1 MKKFARFFRLYVL
14 IASIVFIGLTL
25 TLLNFITSFT
35 LFSNSFFYYFLII
48 CLVYLILTNTI
59 LLKESRYYAID
70 YESLQNN
77 EKEFYKSLD
86 YLGRTPLIAIIKFTL
101 LTFIISIS
109 LAIFGEK
116 LNIPSQIKSSVAL
129 LVIAI
134 GFLASAYVFVFTD
147 RNVTQALWQN
157 KIFHYP
163 PNLHYPRQTS
173 KNFIMPFFSI
183 LMSVI
188 LSYSIHG
195 LNTNLEN
202 LWTDST
208 RNLICVAIIILYL
221 LATAIILT
229 LWAKTMNKL
238 FQALIKQFKDL
249 TENQKNL
256 TKQVQVASV
265 DEIGFITGSVNNFT
279 NTLKDAINELKE
291 TQKDLYSLGTHL
303 TANIDSSALAIK
315 TIIDSILD
323 VHENTGMQ
331 EKSVLEASSAIEQI
345 ARNIESLDSL
355 IESQTQSVELAS
367 AAIEEMVG
375 NVTSMNQ
382 LSHKMSNQFTNLT
395 EASKDGKAA
404 QDEAGLRIKQI
415 ADRSKALLE
424 ANQVIASIAAQTN
437 LLAMNAAIEAAHAG
451 EAGAGFSVVADE
463 IRKLAET
470 SANQSKNIKSEIN
483 TVQVA
488 IEELVDQ
495 SAYSTESYNKVAKLV
510 NDTYTIVLEMQQA
523 MVEEQKG
530 SNDVLQALQSM
541 NSITK
546 EVNNA
551 SNEMK
556 EGNVTT
562 LQETA
567 RLKDITR
574 ITKQKIQDTNEASL
588 LYQKDS
594 EELSSLSSKTQKAI
608 QLMDSVLN
616 SFLT

>member
-86 YLGRTPLIAIIKFTL
+86 YLGRIPLIAIIKFTL

-116 LNIPSQIKSSVAL
+116 LDIPSQIKSSVAL

-208 RNLICVAIIILYL
+208 RNLIYVAIIILYL
-221 LATAIILT
+221 LAIAILLT

-279 NTLKDAINELKE
+279 KNLKDAINELKS
-291 TQKDLYSLGTHL
+291 TQKSLFSLGTELIYNVNSCSH
-303 TANIDSSALAIK
+303 TTMDMISSIK
-315 TIIDSILD
+315 DIYEKTD
-323 VHENTGMQ
+323 TQ
-331 EKSVLEASSAIEQI
+331 EKSVLESSSAIEQI
-345 ARNIESLDSL
+345 TRNIESLDSL
-355 IESQTQSVELAS
+355 ISSQIISVETAS
-367 AAIEEMVG
+367 AAIEEMVS
-375 NVTSMNQ
+375 NVTSMNE
-382 LSHKMSNQFTNLT
+382 LSNKMINRFTDLT
-395 EASKDGKAA
+395 QASKDGKKA
-404 QDEAGLRIKQI
+404 QDQAGKQI
-415 ADRSKALLE
+415 SHIAERSKALFE

-470 SANQSKNIKSEIN
+470 SANQSKKIKHEIN

-488 IEELVDQ
+488 IEELVEQ
-495 SAYSTESYNKVAKLV
+495 SAHSNEAYNKVAKLV
-510 NDTYTIVLEMQQA
+510 NETYSLVFEIQQA
-523 MVEEQKG
+523 MVEEQNG
-530 SNDVLQALQSM
+530 SKEVLDALKSM
-541 NSITK
+541 NSITT
-546 EVNNA
+546 EVSDA
-551 SNEMK
+551 SSEMK
-556 EGNVTT
+556 TGNVTS
-562 LQETA
+562 LQEA
-567 RLKDITR
+567 ERLRNITTL
-574 ITKQKIQDTNEASL
+574 IKQSI
-588 LYQKDS
+588 
-594 EELSSLSSKTQKAI
+594 
-608 QLMDSVLN
+608 
-616 SFLT
+616 